1 MSKHLIKGVLSAVVA
16 ELLDNY
22 RRLSVQRL
30 RIEVAKSYVHG
41 VSMVRTSTIG
51 LLLAGFAVGLIC
63 VGVILFHAALFV
75 LLPWSAGVKAVIGL
89 VLGFIYAAIGAAA
102 LFAAMDEGVWMRKS
116 GAARMVDD
124 AIRPSGPGGERA

>member
-1 MSKHLIKGVLSAVVA
+1 MSKHLIKGVLSAVAA
-16 ELLDNY
+16 ELLSNY
-22 RRLSVQRL
+22 RRLSVQML

-41 VSMVRTSTIG
+41 VQMVRTSTMG

-89 VLGFIYAAIGAAA
+89 ILGFIYAVLGGATIY
-102 LFAAMDEGVWMRKS
+102 AAMSEGAWMRKS
-116 GAARMVDD
+116 GAARMVDE
-124 AIRPSGPGGERA
+124 AIRPSGTGKERA